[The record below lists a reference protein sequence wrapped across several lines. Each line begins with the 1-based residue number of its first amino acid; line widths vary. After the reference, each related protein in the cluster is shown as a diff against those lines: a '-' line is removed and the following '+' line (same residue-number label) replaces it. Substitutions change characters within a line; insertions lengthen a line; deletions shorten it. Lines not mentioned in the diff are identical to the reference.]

1 MNRTIITIEQI
12 EEDNGKRQF
21 TISGERNGRTH
32 FVETFDIANAN
43 PPLSIHFFGKE
54 EVESYD
60 ASKSA
65 SSISLSKILNDVNQ
79 GEKTYGRVVS
89 IEEVNAKFPV
99 SDLLTIR
106 NFERIA
112 VVQFDYSK
120 FKTLAQF
127 QSYFNNL
134 LKDGRY

>member
-32 FVETFDIANAN
+32 FVETFEVRSSGNL
-43 PPLSIHFFGKE
+43 PLGIHFFGKE

-65 SSISLSKILNDVNQ
+65 SVVSLSKILNDINQ

-112 VVQFDYSK
+112 GIRFDYSK
-120 FKTLAQF
+120 FNTLAQF
-127 QSYFNNL
+127 QSYFNSL
-134 LKDGRY
+134 LRQ